1 MHFFGLKIDA
11 ARALQRQLECGFLL
25 QWSASLCRVAGMC
38 RRLVAPTRT
47 PRDMQISHCHLTSKA
62 RARGTSSVG
71 AKPTGLSKHN
81 QELSIVWACS
91 RHSQPESMQQFMHVY
106 NGNFGWQMHNNST
119 GKEWERGVHGCM
131 GGFTNDHCPD
141 ALHTFGRLELSID
154 KHWSL
159 TGGSQLS
166 AEGGERRLKLV
177 HPSGTGHKP
186 ADHFVSCSRRR
197 RRMLIS
203 GSELAGPG

>member
-25 QWSASLCRVAGMC
+25 QWSASLCRVTGMC

-106 NGNFGWQMHNNST
+106 NGNFGWQMHNST
-119 GKEWERGVHGCM
+119 GKGCERGDWVHG
-131 GGFTNDHCPD
+131 GFYKWPLPRRVAYFWAAGAEHRQTLITYRRKPTLC
-141 ALHTFGRLELSID
+141 GRGREEVEASAPLW
-154 KHWSL
+154 HW
-159 TGGSQLS
+159 T
-166 AEGGERRLKLV
+166 
-177 HPSGTGHKP
+177 
-186 ADHFVSCSRRR
+186 
-197 RRMLIS
+197 
-203 GSELAGPG
+203 